1 MLRSV
6 LGRLFGL
13 GGSKQLAKNRL
24 QFVLVQDRAGLTNEE
39 LTQFKKE
46 LVEVIQR
53 YFVIADKGFDISYRR
68 GGDSTTLLIN
78 SPIIVKRDTAALS
91 RGGSRNGSR
100 AHAAKMATDK
110 GAVADKGA
118 GSGAAKPASLQG
130 ELFEQGLASGSPAK
144 GAKPDAKESK
154 SQDVSGS
161 SASVSTANSAQSPS
175 GQKLAD
181 KVEVAKSEPTGAAKG
196 AVAVNSGKMQQ
207 SGAGEPKV

>member
-100 AHAAKMATDK
+100 AHAAKMATE
-110 GAVADKGA
+110 KGA

-130 ELFEQGLASGSPAK
+130 ELFEQGVTSGSPAK

-161 SASVSTANSAQSPS
+161 SASVSTSNSAQSPS

-196 AVAVNSGKMQQ
+196 AVANVGVASKEEVK
-207 SGAGEPKV
+207 GA

>member
-1 MLRSV
+1 MLGTV

-78 SPIIVKRDTAALS
+78 SPIIVKRESAALS
-91 RGGSRNGSR
+91 RGGAGRSGSR
-100 AHAAKMATDK
+100 SHAAKMATEK
-110 GAVADKGA
+110 A
-118 GSGAAKPASLQG
+118 GGPSASKAASLQG
-130 ELFEQGLASGSPAK
+130 ELFEQGGAASNQGNKLGVKTDTKEAK
-144 GAKPDAKESK
+144 AEVAIN
-154 SQDVSGS
+154 S
-161 SASVSTANSAQSPS
+161 SAAQNPS
-175 GQKLAD
+175 GQKLSD
-181 KVEVAKSEPTGAAKG
+181 KIEVAKPEATGSGNVVVPGAREVRPNEAKG
-196 AVAVNSGKMQQ
+196 S
-207 SGAGEPKV
+207 